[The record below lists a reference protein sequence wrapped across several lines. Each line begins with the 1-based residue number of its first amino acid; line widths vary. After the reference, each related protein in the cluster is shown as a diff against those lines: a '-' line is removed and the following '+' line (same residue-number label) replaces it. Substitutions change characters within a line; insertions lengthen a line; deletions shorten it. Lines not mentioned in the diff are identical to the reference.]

1 METESPARR
10 VFISVGSKSSYLSR
24 AYDQPIEM
32 ITLSLELL
40 KERMG
45 FSADYDRDV
54 LYVARERSGIR
65 THIVFDI
72 FNVGYDS
79 STAHIEGENDLP
91 VISIFFT
98 RGEEVTVDEA
108 AMPVANSVN
117 KEIRDIHDLEGIRS
131 KPPFSID
138 RADGKIPTYTHPR
151 VTGR

>member
-1 METESPARR
+1 METKSSAKR
-10 VFISVGSKSSYLSR
+10 VCISVGSMSSHLSR

-45 FSADYDRDV
+45 LLADHDRDV

-65 THIVFDI
+65 THIIFDL
-72 FNVGYDS
+72 FNVGYES
-79 STAHIEGENDLP
+79 STAHIKGKNDLP
-91 VISIFFT
+91 VISIFCT
-98 RGEEVTVDEA
+98 RGEEVTVGEA
-108 AMPVANSVN
+108 VVLVANSVN
-117 KEIRDIHDLEGIRS
+117 KQIRDIHDLEGIGS

-138 RADGKIPTYTHPR
+138 RADGKIPTYPRPR